1 MQQDFWASDATEMAK
16 LVRHG
21 KVSSEALMRSCL
33 DRISECDGS
42 VEAWEF
48 LKPDLAISAARD
60 RDTNP
65 TRGALHGVPVAIKDL
80 IDTANMPTTYGS
92 PIYLENRPR
101 RDAACVKRLLD
112 AGAVIIGKT
121 VTTEFA
127 TFRPGKTHNPH
138 NPSHTPGGSS
148 SGSAAAVASG
158 MTPLALGTQT
168 VGSIIRPAAFCGVF
182 GFKATQGSLD
192 LDGIKPLATEL
203 DSLGCF
209 TRSIRDAVLWHSV
222 MTNGMPAPKKIETPT
237 PKVALIRTANWCDA
251 SEESR
256 STVLS
261 AAEKLTNRG
270 IAISEPKFP
279 AAFDELA
286 ACQDIIFTRG
296 AFTALRDEWSHHRD
310 KISPQLA
317 ELLVRGEAISD
328 RALANARK
336 TADACRKILS
346 NLFRSTDLILTPATR
361 GEAPFG
367 LTATGDPLFNRP
379 WTLMLGP
386 CATLPNSIG
395 PNGLPVG
402 IQLVGARN
410 QDSKFL
416 TDVARIADCLG
427 LEGNIPPV

>member
-1 MQQDFWASDATEMAK
+1 
-16 LVRHG
+16 
-21 KVSSEALMRSCL
+21 
-33 DRISECDGS
+33 
-42 VEAWEF
+42 
-48 LKPDLAISAARD
+48 
-60 RDTNP
+60 
-65 TRGALHGVPVAIKDL
+65 
-80 IDTANMPTTYGS
+80 
-92 PIYLENRPR
+92 
-101 RDAACVKRLLD
+101 
-112 AGAVIIGKT
+112 
-121 VTTEFA
+121 
-127 TFRPGKTHNPH
+127 
-138 NPSHTPGGSS
+138 
-148 SGSAAAVASG
+148 
-158 MTPLALGTQT
+158 
-168 VGSIIRPAAFCGVF
+168 
-182 GFKATQGSLD
+182 
-192 LDGIKPLATEL
+192 
-203 DSLGCF
+203 
-209 TRSIRDAVLWHSV
+209 
-222 MTNGMPAPKKIETPT
+222 MPAPKKIETPT

-279 AAFDELA
+279 AAFNELA

-296 AFTALRDEWSHHRD
+296 AFTALRVEWSHHRD

-317 ELLVRGEAISD
+317 ELLVSGEAISD

-416 TDVARIADCLG
+416 TDVAHISDCLG